1 MPKDKANEAQDPEP
15 DAAVEDAA
23 ELEEAEEP
31 AGEDP
36 APEPESTDTNGAD
49 PAIDPDLAAAQ
60 PEPEEEEPGWE
71 THRVSETLEAA
82 PAKTDPPPSPE
93 VGLEASMTS
102 TEPEGSSPPETP
114 HPQRRPPMFKRDST
128 RRRRMVGRPSR

>member
-1 MPKDKANEAQDPEP
+1 MPKGKANEAQDPEP
-15 DAAVEDAA
+15 DAAAEEAA
-23 ELEEAEEP
+23 ELEETAEP
-31 AGEDP
+31 ASESTT
-36 APEPESTDTNGAD
+36 PEPESTDTNGAD
-49 PAIDPDLAAAQ
+49 PAIDPDPVAAQ

-71 THRVSETLEAA
+71 THRVSETSEAV

-114 HPQRRPPMFKRDST
+114 SLRRRPPMFKRDST
-128 RRRRMVGRPSR
+128 RRRRTVGRPSR